1 MSWERIYKYS
11 PCDNKVNRHL
21 YDIWAKI
28 KQRCRNP
35 ESQRYMDYGGRGIAI
50 CDEWHDDFDVF
61 IEWAMNAGYEIG
73 LTIDRMNNDG
83 NYEPDNCRWITKK
96 EQNRNKRTNVM
107 VTYHNRTMSLMNW
120 CEELDLPY
128 YTIQKRIK
136 KGMNPIEALEKP
148 VKKPEDS
155 FANLCR
161 KHGIKDSVVYDRIH
175 KLGWDLER
183 ALNTPVRPMT

>member
-1 MSWERIYKYS
+1 M
-11 PCDNKVNRHL
+11 
-21 YDIWAKI
+21 
-28 KQRCRNP
+28 QNP

-61 IEWAMNAGYEIG
+61 VEWAMNAGYEIG